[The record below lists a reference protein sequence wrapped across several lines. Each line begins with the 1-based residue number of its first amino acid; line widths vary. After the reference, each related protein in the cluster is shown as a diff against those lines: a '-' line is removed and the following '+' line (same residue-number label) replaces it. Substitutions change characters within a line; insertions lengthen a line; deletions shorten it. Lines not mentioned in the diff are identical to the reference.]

1 MTKRLFHVLMA
12 LIFASAATVCGLAHA
27 EFQVPELTGRV
38 VDAGDMFTEEE
49 AQRIEQAILRLEEA
63 TGGQLVVATL
73 PSLEG
78 LPIEEVGIKLGDT
91 WKIGH
96 QGEDNGAI
104 LLFVVPER
112 KMRLEIGR
120 GWEGPINDARAGDVI
135 RGLKPYFRTEKYTD
149 GAIWAVEKVQ
159 EFVTG
164 ETVTESLVNPEV
176 QEDVAHQLELTE
188 GDEGEKEAEDHSWW
202 SIARGVLVFLGLM
215 AILLGA
221 CWQGLWLF
229 GLLLVILWSVFVYI
243 VLFPVVW
250 VLFWPLRKIGIP
262 LPEPKPSWF
271 QSEWLLEFFELDS
284 FSSGGSSSSDSRS
297 SRSSSSHSSYSS
309 SSHSSSSSHYSG
321 GGGKFGGGGAS
332 GGW

>member
-1 MTKRLFHVLMA
+1 MTKRLFHVLMV
-12 LIFASAATVCGLAHA
+12 LIFASVATVCGLAHA
-27 EFQVPELTGRV
+27 EFHVPELTGRV
-38 VDAGDMFTEEE
+38 VDAGDVFTKDDI
-49 AQRIEQAILRLEEA
+49 QRIEQAILRLEEA
-63 TGGQLVVATL
+63 TGGQLVVTTL

-135 RGLKPYFRTEKYTD
+135 RGLKPFFRTEKYTD

-164 ETVTESLVNPEV
+164 EAVTESLVNPEV
-176 QEDVAHQLELTE
+176 QEDVAHQLELE
-188 GDEGEKEAEDHSWW
+188 GDEEKKAEDHPWW
-202 SIARGVLVFLGLM
+202 AIALGVLVFLGLM
-215 AILLGA
+215 AILFSA
-221 CWQGLWLF
+221 CWQAFWLF
-229 GLLLVILWSVFVYI
+229 GLMLIILWSAFVYV

-250 VLFWPLRKIGIP
+250 LLFWPLRKIGIP
-262 LPEPKPSWF
+262 LPKPKPSWF

-284 FSSGGSSSSDSRS
+284 FSSGGSSSSDSSS
-297 SRSSSSHSSYSS
+297 SRSSSSYSSSDYSS
-309 SSHSSSSSHYSG
+309 SSHSSSGSSYSG